1 LLTLIL
7 REETIYFLRKY
18 DTQYNSIEKVV
29 YNRLIVVANQL
40 MMKGETN
47 SDTREVTVIFIAQKL
62 LYFFCCCT
70 TMN

>member
-1 LLTLIL
+1 MTLLTLIL

-29 YNRLIVVANQL
+29 YNGLIVVANQI

-62 LYFFCCCT
+62 L
-70 TMN
+70 

>member
-1 LLTLIL
+1 MTLLTLIL

-29 YNRLIVVANQL
+29 YNGLIEVANRL

-47 SDTREVTVIFIAQKL
+47 SDTREATVILIAQKL
-62 LYFFCCCT
+62 
-70 TMN
+70 